1 MKALTYTESRH
12 MAARELFS
20 IHPLRPARLLRRFK
34 RYIETSDWDERIIR
48 MEPLFN
54 AACMM
59 AVILCGLILSPIILA
74 AFLK

>member
-12 MAARELFS
+12 MTARERFS
-20 IHPLRPARLLRRFK
+20 MHPLRPTRLLRRFK

-54 AACMM
+54 AVCMV
-59 AVILCGLILSPIILA
+59 AVILSGLVLSPTILA